1 MAIKNLNTGNGI
13 AKKLLQRLHIT
24 AVPRDLDRVADG
36 TLYAARRRGK
46 LLRDL
51 RIEHLRHGVDGVHV
65 VDREDDRLAQILIPL
80 NMRRNADLVDDVG
93 NDALE

>member
-51 RIEHLRHGVDGVHV
+51 RIEHLRHKAHLDYSYTKCEFLPQLHIVQSL
-65 VDREDDRLAQILIPL
+65 RS
-80 NMRRNADLVDDVG
+80 M
-93 NDALE
+93 